1 MVVSTRSRLVRG
13 TEISTGIEPLPIMS
27 YEHTMSYESNIYDP
41 KMQSLA
47 PLWLSKF
54 KTPTADS
61 TQPHAEYLG

>member
-47 PLWLSKF
+47 PL
-54 KTPTADS
+54 
-61 TQPHAEYLG
+61 